1 MQGKTR
7 KHKGKHELMQ
17 IIQILI
23 HKLKHRRPI
32 QEPHNQNMYLVKR
45 MSNKKKSH
53 LKESK
58 YIHYRQN

>member
-45 MSNKKKSH
+45 MSNNKKK
-53 LKESK
+53 KVT
-58 YIHYRQN
+58 